1 MAIRAALQAVMWAR
15 AEKEN
20 EMYERVV
27 NTEDRNEALKAF
39 QEKRKPVFKG
49 R

>member
-1 MAIRAALQAVMWAR
+1 MMEVS
-15 AEKEN
+15 
-20 EMYERVV
+20 MYDRVV

-39 QEKRKPVFKG
+39 AEKRKPVFKG